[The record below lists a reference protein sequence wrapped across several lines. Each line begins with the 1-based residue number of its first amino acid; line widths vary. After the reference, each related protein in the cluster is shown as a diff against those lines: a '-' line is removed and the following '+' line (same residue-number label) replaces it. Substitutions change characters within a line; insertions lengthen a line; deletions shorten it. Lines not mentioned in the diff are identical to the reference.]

1 MPHFDACISLRQAS
15 TSAGFMPTARHRW
28 YRHRLQLVRVILF
41 TYRHRVLI
49 YENRKR
55 EREMGKYFWEEEE
68 ESLQPN
74 FPPRFLP
81 IYLISENF
89 LWSSLLCHCW
99 ISFNWVMLR
108 KKRQKVLNCWLPT
121 YGFHFYYDLL
131 LDSVS
136 RASLFFYCFP
146 TRLYLIAFQSLP
158 SLHLFPIYL
167 IFLSTFLTASLS
179 CIVFKFGSLFLRLLA
194 ENSNSNR
201 LRVHICWFS
210 GIG

>member
-55 EREMGKYFWEEEE
+55 EREMWKYFWEEEE

-89 LWSSLLCHCW
+89 LWSCLLCHCW
-99 ISFNWVMLR
+99 ISSIGLCSE
-108 KKRQKVLNCWLPT
+108 KKPTKKVLTVDFPLT
-121 YGFHFYYDLL
+121 DFTFFVIYY
-131 LDSVS
+131 S
-136 RASLFFYCFP
+136 
-146 TRLYLIAFQSLP
+146 T
-158 SLHLFPIYL
+158 LFPVLPFFFI
-167 IFLSTFLTASLS
+167 TSLL
-179 CIVFKFGSLFLRLLA
+179 GYT
-194 ENSNSNR
+194 
-201 LRVHICWFS
+201 
-210 GIG
+210 

>member
-41 TYRHRVLI
+41 TYRNRVLI

-55 EREMGKYFWEEEE
+55 EREMWKYFWEEEE

-89 LWSSLLCHCW
+89 PLVLLTLSLLDKFQLGC
-99 ISFNWVMLR
+99 
-108 KKRQKVLNCWLPT
+108 
-121 YGFHFYYDLL
+121 
-131 LDSVS
+131 
-136 RASLFFYCFP
+136 
-146 TRLYLIAFQSLP
+146 RL
-158 SLHLFPIYL
+158 
-167 IFLSTFLTASLS
+167 
-179 CIVFKFGSLFLRLLA
+179 C
-194 ENSNSNR
+194 
-201 LRVHICWFS
+201 
-210 GIG
+210 